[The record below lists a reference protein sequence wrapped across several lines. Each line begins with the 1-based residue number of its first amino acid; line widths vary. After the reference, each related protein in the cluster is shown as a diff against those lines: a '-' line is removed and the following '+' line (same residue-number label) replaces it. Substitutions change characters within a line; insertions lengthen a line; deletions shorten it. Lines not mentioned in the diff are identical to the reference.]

1 MIGTA
6 EEIIFLEAEIDR
18 LEIEIMPLRLK
29 QHGYQVLL
37 DQKREEQGLKKLW
50 ELCGV
55 YEGSKVLVTP
65 NGEAEALYEVSG
77 VMYSTTSKL
86 IRVKGIRLLKS
97 GHRPKYCYQ
106 HYDLGSIEWFA
117 KNHKRHRY

>member
-29 QHGYQVLL
+29 QHGYQILL
-37 DQKREEQGLKKLW
+37 DQKREDQGLKKLW

-55 YEGSKVLVTP
+55 
-65 NGEAEALYEVSG
+65 
-77 VMYSTTSKL
+77 
-86 IRVKGIRLLKS
+86 
-97 GHRPKYCYQ
+97 
-106 HYDLGSIEWFA
+106 
-117 KNHKRHRY
+117 

>member
-1 MIGTA
+1 MIGIA

-50 ELCGV
+50 ALCGV
-55 YEGSKVLVTP
+55 YEGSKVL
-65 NGEAEALYEVSG
+65 G
-77 VMYSTTSKL
+77 
-86 IRVKGIRLLKS
+86 KGN
-97 GHRPKYCYQ
+97 P
-106 HYDLGSIEWFA
+106 
-117 KNHKRHRY
+117 

>member
-29 QHGYQVLL
+29 QHGYQILL
-37 DQKREEQGLKKLW
+37 SQKRKDQGLKKLW

-55 YEGSKVLVTP
+55 YEGSRVLVTP

-77 VMYSTTSKL
+77 VLYSTTSKL

-97 GHRPKYCYQ
+97 GRRPKYFTGT
-106 HYDLGSIEWFA
+106 DLGSIEWFA
-117 KNHKRHRY
+117 KNHKRP